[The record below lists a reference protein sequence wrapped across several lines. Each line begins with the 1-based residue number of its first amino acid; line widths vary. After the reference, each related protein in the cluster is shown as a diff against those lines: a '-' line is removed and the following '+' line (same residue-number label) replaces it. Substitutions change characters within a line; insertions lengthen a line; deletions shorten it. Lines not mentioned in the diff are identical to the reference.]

1 MATSK
6 RFQVGCGIAAAALLA
21 GAWALTAATD
31 EDPAEVASA
40 PTTPATAPT
49 TSEPPVEDTTTRRFG
64 FNFVSSTLEVN
75 SFQLGQLVKHATN
88 TSDEEGRRLQPEEF
102 NVVPLLAHELSHA
115 RDVLDGWTSNEAGG
129 IDAKAQAVIDTEL
142 KAWAREAL
150 SAVQV
155 WASSGHASEKPPQD
169 DIVEGW
175 LGYQPEMLD
184 AAWSHRKTNGLM
196 SRLIDYVSKN
206 AGASDVETINAWI
219 SGRKRGSASAS
230 MHGPARS
237 TLPTSRPARNGD
249 GGLRATVPP

>member
-1 MATSK
+1 MDAVSPDALAK
-6 RFQVGCGIAAAALLA
+6 RTPNVSSSQYAANWNAVH
-21 GAWALTAATD
+21 D
-31 EDPAEVASA
+31 
-40 PTTPATAPT
+40 
-49 TSEPPVEDTTTRRFG
+49 SETVIPVEDTTTRRFG

-196 SRLIDYVSKN
+196 FRLIDYVSKN

-219 SGRKRGSASAS
+219 SGRKAWLSERLD
-230 MHGPARS
+230 ARAGAIR
-237 TLPTSRPARNGD
+237 TAYEQARPK
-249 GGLRATVPP
+249 